1 MRVTRGAVIA
11 HRYTYAS
18 PRYRTSQYHRTFI
31 SLSVSLLNDLGD
43 PIFDVVGL
51 AGAQSWANA
60 YLLANLLAPFLSS
73 TVFCFS
79 SFILWVGIVG
89 LESSD

>member
-1 MRVTRGAVIA
+1 MRVPVIRGAVIA

-18 PRYRTSQYHRTFI
+18 LRYRTSQYHRTFI

-51 AGAQSWANA
+51 AGA
-60 YLLANLLAPFLSS
+60 
-73 TVFCFS
+73 
-79 SFILWVGIVG
+79 
-89 LESSD
+89 